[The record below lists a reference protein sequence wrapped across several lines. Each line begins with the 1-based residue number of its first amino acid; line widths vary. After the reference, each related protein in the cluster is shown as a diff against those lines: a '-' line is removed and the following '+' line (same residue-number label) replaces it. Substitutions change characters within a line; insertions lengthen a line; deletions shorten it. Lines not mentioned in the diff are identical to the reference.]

1 MTDERNIADQV
12 AKAINELIGAH
23 IFVHAHHAPFSVV
36 QAATTNLSA
45 AIEAQ
50 LIVVKKSAHAL

>member
-1 MTDERNIADQV
+1 MDPRRLADQV
-12 AKAINELIGAH
+12 AEAINQLIGAH
-23 IFVHAHHAPFSVV
+23 IVVHGHHAPIGVV

-50 LIVVKKSAHAL
+50 IRLMVPEKVAQ